1 MLNIAMDTTTHAL
14 NKELTQI
21 WVPCKHTHTHTQRQP
36 APVFIHHYYA
46 KTHICPALSVSRL
59 SFFHPSSFPE
69 RTLFLTPQICGH
81 MNKIWTVC
89 MCKAGKQKLGPTHPL
104 QEWMAIISMRL
115 PGSTLQCS
123 DTHNGECHA
132 SPCCSPREALLLKQH
147 LDLTSTHLRLMTP
160 FFARS
165 QLLIPSLPLSSSPP
179 LKKPAL
185 PFQNTHPSSPSSPS
199 LYPVRSS
206 HIDSPPVS
214 LPSSRWGEQPSLASW
229 KEGLCTTG
237 PYKKPA
243 GWIWKPKRKKH
254 QGYWPSVP
262 LGWTCLLWV
271 CWPPFSLN

>member
-1 MLNIAMDTTTHAL
+1 MLNIAMDTPTLAL

-21 WVPCKHTHTHTQRQP
+21 WVPCKHTGTHRQP

-69 RTLFLTPQICGH
+69 RTVFLTPQICGH

-132 SPCCSPREALLLKQH
+132 SPCCSPREALLFKQH
-147 LDLTSTHLRLMTP
+147 LDLTSVHLRLMTP
-160 FFARS
+160 FFAPS

-179 LKKPAL
+179 LKNLLCLSRTPT
-185 PFQNTHPSSPSSPS
+185 PHPPLLLCCTLSV
-199 LYPVRSS
+199 L
-206 HIDSPPVS
+206 HI
-214 LPSSRWGEQPSLASW
+214 
-229 KEGLCTTG
+229 
-237 PYKKPA
+237 
-243 GWIWKPKRKKH
+243 
-254 QGYWPSVP
+254 
-262 LGWTCLLWV
+262 
-271 CWPPFSLN
+271 